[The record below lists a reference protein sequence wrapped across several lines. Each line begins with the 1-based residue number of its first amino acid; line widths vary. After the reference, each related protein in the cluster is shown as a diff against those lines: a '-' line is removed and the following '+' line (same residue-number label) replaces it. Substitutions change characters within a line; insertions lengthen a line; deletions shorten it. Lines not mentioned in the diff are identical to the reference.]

1 MALACRNIRAACQA
15 NISRAYARV
24 FSCVASSSWVRSG
37 GLRACYIFAAMRV
50 QDSGQGEPGPRSDA
64 SLHEFFGRGETFVRQ
79 LIAENARLRS
89 ELQTDHRQGDE
100 PSEPAPASVIESL
113 MARVAELEHEREAAP
128 SNLESAAPSIT
139 DDDTAALIRRVE
151 HLELESYHLA
161 SMYVAGL
168 QFHSARTLTEVLQT
182 ITEVLLNFVGVGAFT
197 LFVLDEERKVLFA
210 LSREGGDLE
219 ACGEVPIQD
228 AGPLATM
235 VQRARPWTRGDPAY
249 ADDAAIMYLPLVSN
263 RRLVAV
269 LRLESFLAQKPGFE
283 ENDYSLLSMIS
294 EHAGI
299 AIETAWIRAHAK
311 AALLQRQAVEQL
323 VGA

>member
-1 MALACRNIRAACQA
+1 
-15 NISRAYARV
+15 
-24 FSCVASSSWVRSG
+24 
-37 GLRACYIFAAMRV
+37 MRV
-50 QDSGQGEPGPRSDA
+50 KDSGQGEPEPRSDA
-64 SLHEFFGRGETFVRQ
+64 SLQEFFGRGETFVRQ
-79 LIAENARLRS
+79 LIAENARLRG
-89 ELQTDHRQGDE
+89 ELHAAHAQQGDL
-100 PSEPAPASVIESL
+100 SQRAPESL
-113 MARVAELEHEREAAP
+113 LETLEPLVARIVELEQEREAAP
-128 SNLESAAPSIT
+128 ESPESVAPNT
-139 DDDTAALIRRVE
+139 ADRDTTALVRRIE
-151 HLELESYHLA
+151 HLEHESYHLA

-168 QFHSARTLTEVLQT
+168 QFHSARALTEVLQT

-197 LFVLDEERKVLFA
+197 LFALDEERRVLFP
-210 LSREGGDLE
+210 LSREGGELDEL
-219 ACGEVPIQD
+219 GEVAILD
-228 AGPLATM
+228 GGPLAAM

-283 ENDYSLLSMIS
+283 DNDYSLLSMIS

-311 AALLQRQAVEQL
+311 AAPLQRQAVEQL

>member
-1 MALACRNIRAACQA
+1 
-15 NISRAYARV
+15 
-24 FSCVASSSWVRSG
+24 
-37 GLRACYIFAAMRV
+37 MRV

-64 SLHEFFGRGETFVRQ
+64 SLQEFFGRGEAFVRQ

-89 ELQTDHRQGDE
+89 ELHAARPPGDDL
-100 PSEPAPASVIESL
+100 SEPAPASLFESL
-113 MARVAELEHEREAAP
+113 EPLVARIVELEHEREAAP
-128 SNLESAAPSIT
+128 TSPESGAPNASGG
-139 DDDTAALIRRVE
+139 DTAALIRRIE
-151 HLELESYHLA
+151 HLEHESYHLA

-168 QFHSARTLTEVLQT
+168 QFHSARALTEVLQT

-197 LFVLDEERKVLFA
+197 LFALDEERRVLFP
-210 LSREGGDLE
+210 LSREGGEVE
-219 ACGEVPIQD
+219 ACGEVAIQD
-228 AGPLATM
+228 GGPLAAM

-249 ADDAAIMYLPLVSN
+249 ADEAAIMYLPLVSN

-283 ENDYSLLSMIS
+283 DNDYSLLSMIS

-299 AIETAWIRAHAK
+299 AIETAWIRAHAR
-311 AALLQRQAVEQL
+311 AAPLQRQAVEQL

>member
-1 MALACRNIRAACQA
+1 
-15 NISRAYARV
+15 
-24 FSCVASSSWVRSG
+24 
-37 GLRACYIFAAMRV
+37 MRV
-50 QDSGQGEPGPRSDA
+50 QDSGQGEPKPRSDA
-64 SLHEFFGRGETFVRQ
+64 SLQQFFGRGETFVRQ

-89 ELQTDHRQGDE
+89 ELHAAQPQRDE
-100 PSEPAPASVIESL
+100 QSEPPPASLLESL
-113 MARVAELEHEREAAP
+113 VARLAELEHEREAAP
-128 SNLESAAPSIT
+128 TSPESAAPNSSGAPAAEGG
-139 DDDTAALIRRVE
+139 DTAALVHRIE
-151 HLELESYHLA
+151 HLEHESYHLA

-168 QFHSARTLTEVLQT
+168 QFHSARGLPEVLQT

-197 LFVLDEERKVLFA
+197 LFALDEERKVLFP

-228 AGPLATM
+228 GGPLAAM

-249 ADDAAIMYLPLVSN
+249 DDDAAIMYLPLVSN

-283 ENDYSLLSMIS
+283 DNDYSLLSMIS

-299 AIETAWIRAHAK
+299 AIETAWIRAHAR
-311 AALLQRQAVEQL
+311 AAPLQRQAVEQL

>member
-1 MALACRNIRAACQA
+1 M
-15 NISRAYARV
+15 
-24 FSCVASSSWVRSG
+24 
-37 GLRACYIFAAMRV
+37 FAAMRV

-64 SLHEFFGRGETFVRQ
+64 SLQEFFGRGETFVRQ

-89 ELQTDHRQGDE
+89 ELHATQPPHDE
-100 PSEPAPASVIESL
+100 PSEPASGALLEALEPLVDRL
-113 MARVAELEHEREAAP
+113 TELEQERDAAP
-128 SNLESAAPSIT
+128 MSPESAAPNAS
-139 DDDTAALIRRVE
+139 DTAALVRRIE
-151 HLELESYHLA
+151 HLEHESYHLA

-168 QFHSARTLTEVLQT
+168 QFHSARALTEVLQT

-197 LFVLDEERKVLFA
+197 LFALDEERRVLFP
-210 LSREGGDLE
+210 LSREGGELDD
-219 ACGEVPIQD
+219 CGEVPIQD
-228 AGPLATM
+228 GGPLAAM

-249 ADDAAIMYLPLVSN
+249 TDDAAIMYLPLVSN

-283 ENDYSLLSMIS
+283 DNDYSLLSMIS

-311 AALLQRQAVEQL
+311 AAPLQRQAVEQL

>member
-1 MALACRNIRAACQA
+1 
-15 NISRAYARV
+15 
-24 FSCVASSSWVRSG
+24 
-37 GLRACYIFAAMRV
+37 MRV

-64 SLHEFFGRGETFVRQ
+64 SLQHFFGRGETFVRQ

-89 ELQTDHRQGDE
+89 ELHVAQPQRGDL
-100 PSEPAPASVIESL
+100 SEPAPSSLLESL
-113 MARVAELEHEREAAP
+113 QPLIARIAELEHERGAAP
-128 SNLESAAPSIT
+128 EGPESGAPNAASG
-139 DDDTAALIRRVE
+139 DTAALIRRIE
-151 HLELESYHLA
+151 HLEHESYHLA

-168 QFHSARTLTEVLQT
+168 QFHSARALTEVLQT

-197 LFVLDEERKVLFA
+197 LFALDEERKVLFP
-210 LSREGGDLE
+210 LSREGGELE
-219 ACGEVPIQD
+219 ACGEVPVQD
-228 AGPLATM
+228 GGPLAAM
-235 VQRARPWTRGDPAY
+235 VQRARPWTRGDPAH

-283 ENDYSLLSMIS
+283 DNDYSLLSMIS

-299 AIETAWIRAHAK
+299 AIETAWIRAHAR
-311 AALLQRQAVEQL
+311 AAPLQRQAVEQL

>member
-1 MALACRNIRAACQA
+1 
-15 NISRAYARV
+15 
-24 FSCVASSSWVRSG
+24 
-37 GLRACYIFAAMRV
+37 MRV

-64 SLHEFFGRGETFVRQ
+64 SLQQFFGRGETFVRQ

-89 ELQTDHRQGDE
+89 ELHATQPQRAE
-100 PSEPAPASVIESL
+100 PSEPAPASLVESLQPL
-113 MARVAELEHEREAAP
+113 MARLAELEHEREAAP
-128 SNLESAAPSIT
+128 ASPESAAPNASS
-139 DDDTAALIRRVE
+139 DDTAALVHRIE
-151 HLELESYHLA
+151 HLEHESYHLA

-168 QFHSARTLTEVLQT
+168 QFHSARALPEVLQT

-197 LFVLDEERKVLFA
+197 LFALDEERKVLFP
-210 LSREGGDLE
+210 LSREGGELE
-219 ACGEVPIQD
+219 ACGEVPVQD
-228 AGPLATM
+228 GGPLAAM
-235 VQRARPWTRGDPAY
+235 IQRARPWTRGDPAY

-283 ENDYSLLSMIS
+283 DNDYSLLSMIS

-299 AIETAWIRAHAK
+299 AIETAWIRAHAR
-311 AALLQRQAVEQL
+311 AAPLQRQAVEQL

>member
-1 MALACRNIRAACQA
+1 
-15 NISRAYARV
+15 
-24 FSCVASSSWVRSG
+24 
-37 GLRACYIFAAMRV
+37 MRV

-64 SLHEFFGRGETFVRQ
+64 SLQEFFGRGETFVRQ
-79 LIAENARLRS
+79 LIAENARLRRELHAA
-89 ELQTDHRQGDE
+89 ELQTSGSQADAS
-100 PSEPAPASVIESL
+100 PEPAPASLIETL
-113 MARVAELEHEREAAP
+113 MARVAELEREAEHAEP
-128 SNLESAAPSIT
+128 ESAAPSAA
-139 DDDTAALIRRVE
+139 DGDAAALARRIE
-151 HLELESYHLA
+151 HLEHESYHLA

-168 QFHSARTLTEVLQT
+168 QFHSARTLSEVLQT

-197 LFVLDEERKVLFA
+197 LFALDEERKVLFA
-210 LSREGGDLE
+210 LIREGGELE
-219 ACGEVPIQD
+219 ACGEVPLQD
-228 AGPLATM
+228 AGPLAAM

-283 ENDYSLLSMIS
+283 DNDYSLLSMIS

>member
-1 MALACRNIRAACQA
+1 
-15 NISRAYARV
+15 
-24 FSCVASSSWVRSG
+24 
-37 GLRACYIFAAMRV
+37 MRV

-64 SLHEFFGRGETFVRQ
+64 SLQEFFGRGETFVRQ

-89 ELQTDHRQGDE
+89 ELHAQQPQRGE
-100 PSEPAPASVIESL
+100 ASEPAPASLIESL
-113 MARVAELEHEREAAP
+113 MARVAELEREAARREP
-128 SNLESAAPSIT
+128 EPAAPTTAPATSAATPAT
-139 DDDTAALIRRVE
+139 TPAALSAGEVAALQRRVE

-168 QFHSARTLTEVLQT
+168 QFHAARTLSEVLQT
-182 ITEVLLNFVGVGAFT
+182 VTEVLLNFVGVGAFT
-197 LFVLDEERKVLFA
+197 LFMLDEERKVLFA
-210 LSREGGDLE
+210 LAREGGEVE
-219 ACGEVPIQD
+219 ACPEVPILEG
-228 AGPLATM
+228 GPLAAL

-283 ENDYSLLSMIS
+283 DNDYSLLSMIS
-294 EHAGI
+294 EQAGI
-299 AIETAWIRAHAK
+299 AIETAWIRAHAR
-311 AALLQRQAVEQL
+311 AAVLQRQAVEQL